1 VSDDGSKR
9 RWLRASAQPLAT
21 RYDVAL
27 LDLDGVVY
35 LGPQPI
41 AGAAEAL
48 AKARAAGMRLAFVT
62 NNASRDP
69 ATVAEHLVELG
80 VPATPGE
87 VVTSAQAAASIVRD
101 RLGAGATV
109 LVTGSPALRA
119 IVEAAGLQP
128 VSSADDRPEAVVQ
141 GFWADLTY
149 QDLAEATVAVRGGAL
164 WVATNVDATLPSPR
178 GLLPGNGSLVG
189 VVATASGQKPIV
201 AGKPELPLHA
211 EGVRR
216 LEANHPLVVG
226 DRLDTDIEGAN
237 AAQTDSLLVMTGVT
251 TAAELLGAPEEHRPT
266 YLACD
271 LVGLLEPQPEVLL
284 DEQGARCGG
293 FLARRRADGK
303 GSGGNGGGSRGSVE
317 LVGDGAAVDGL
328 RALLAL
334 AWASDDAGEE
344 LVDVAQAVAGLEI
357 S

>member
-1 VSDDGSKR
+1 VIDDGSKR
-9 RWLRASAQPLAT
+9 PWLRACAQPLAA

-41 AGAAEAL
+41 AGAAQAI
-48 AKARAAGMRLAFVT
+48 AKAREAGMRFAFVT

-69 ATVAEHLVELG
+69 VTVAAHLVELG
-80 VPATPGE
+80 VPATPDE
-87 VVTSAQAAASIVRD
+87 VVTSAQAAASVVRD
-101 RLGAGATV
+101 RLGEGATV
-109 LVTGSPALRA
+109 LVTGSPALRT
-119 IVEAAGLQP
+119 IVEAAGLLP
-128 VSSADDRPEAVVQ
+128 VASADDRPEAVVQ
-141 GFWADLTY
+141 GFWAQLAY

-216 LEANHPLVVG
+216 LDAKRPLVVG

-251 TAAELLGAPEEHRPT
+251 TAAEMLGAPAEHRPT

-271 LVGLLEPQPEVLL
+271 LVGLLEPQPGVVV
-284 DEQGARCGG
+284 DEQGARCGTWV
-293 FLARRRADGK
+293 ARRRVDG
-303 GSGGNGGGSRGSVE
+303 GRGGVD
-317 LVGDGAAVDGL
+317 LIGDGPSVDGL

-334 AWASDDAGEE
+334 SWAADDAGEE
-344 LVDVAQAVAGLEI
+344 LTNVAQTLAGLEI
-357 S
+357 H

>member
-1 VSDDGSKR
+1 MSDDGSNR
-9 RWLRASAQPLAT
+9 RWLRACPQPLASC
-21 RYDVAL
+21 YDVAL

-35 LGPQPI
+35 IGPQPI
-41 AGAAEAL
+41 AGAAPAL
-48 AKARAAGMRLAFVT
+48 AKAREAGMRLAFVT

-69 ATVAEHLVELG
+69 ATVAAHLVELG
-80 VPATPGE
+80 VPATPDE
-87 VVTSAQAAASIVRD
+87 VVTSAQAAASVVRD
-101 RLGAGATV
+101 RLGTGATV

-119 IVEAAGLQP
+119 IIEAAGLQP

-141 GFWADLTY
+141 GFWAQLGY
-149 QDLAEATVAVRGGAL
+149 HDLAEASVAVRGGAL

-189 VVATASGQKPIV
+189 VVATASGHKPIV

-216 LEANHPLVVG
+216 LGAKHPLVVG

-251 TAAELLGAPEEHRPT
+251 TTDELLGAPTEHRPT

-271 LVGLLEPQPEVLL
+271 LAGLLEPQPEVVV
-284 DEQGARCGG
+284 DEQGARCGAST
-293 FLARRRADGK
+293 ARRRGETK
-303 GSGGNGGGSRGSVE
+303 GDRRRGEVE
-317 LVGDGAAVDGL
+317 LVGDGSPIDAL

-334 AWASDDAGEE
+334 SWAADDAGDE
-344 LVDVAQAVAGLEI
+344 LADAARLLAGVEL